1 MHKPSIEL
9 LSFYDNAVKHATAEC
24 YGIDPNTLNL
34 VPRVVKQ
41 NHLAILR
48 HGFATVKIS
57 NISRVCGRQILRK
70 AHADYLERSQRYF
83 ELSTPFFILP
93 TTIESLKDGNDE
105 EKALY
110 ARLQEHLYTS
120 SCIYKDIRNKVI
132 LKEDARYIFPQA
144 IETSI
149 VMSGNLQ
156 MWWDFFNLRI
166 NKRVQKETV
175 EVAKAILNKFVE
187 QSDVFKLH
195 PKYSEVIDE

>member
-24 YGIDPNTLNL
+24 YGIDPNTLDL

-41 NHLAILR
+41 NHLSILR
-48 HGFATVKIS
+48 HGFATVRIS

-93 TTIESLKDGNDE
+93 NTIESLKDGNDE

-110 ARLQEHLYTS
+110 ARLQEHLYAS
-120 SCIYKDIRNKVI
+120 SCIYKDLRNKGI

-166 NKRVQKETV
+166 NKRVQKETR

>member
-24 YGIDPNTLNL
+24 YGIDPNTLGL

-41 NHLAILR
+41 NHLSILR
-48 HGFATVKIS
+48 HGFATVRIS

-93 TTIESLKDGNDE
+93 NTIESLKDGNDE

-120 SCIYKDIRNKVI
+120 SCIYKDLRNKGI

-166 NKRVQKETV
+166 NKRVQKETR

>member
-24 YGIDPNTLNL
+24 YGIDPNTLDL

-41 NHLAILR
+41 NHLSILR
-48 HGFATVKIS
+48 HGFATVRIS

-93 TTIESLKDGNDE
+93 NAIESLKDGNDE

-110 ARLQEHLYTS
+110 ARLQEHLYAS
-120 SCIYKDIRNKVI
+120 SCIYKDLRNKGI

-166 NKRVQKETV
+166 NKRVQKETR

>member
-24 YGIDPNTLNL
+24 YGIDPNTLDL

-41 NHLAILR
+41 NHLSILR
-48 HGFATVKIS
+48 HGFATVRIS

-93 TTIESLKDGNDE
+93 NTIESLKDGNDE
-105 EKALY
+105 EKSLY
-110 ARLQEHLYTS
+110 ARLQEHLYAS
-120 SCIYKDIRNKVI
+120 SCIYKDLRNKGI

-166 NKRVQKETV
+166 NKRVQKETR

-187 QSDVFKLH
+187 QSNVFKLH
-195 PKYSEVIDE
+195 PKYSEAIDE